1 MIKKFEEFSKISESA
16 DLPSGNE
23 IDAREDLSKR
33 PHGKDLTVSTEID
46 PLHETHPTISVYFPE
61 HLFMYIDL
69 EKIDVR
75 DYDSISS
82 NTAIKIG
89 EIVQELDSSIDY
101 ELRKFLETVQD
112 KIKEAADKIQTI
124 PAISGKRYGL

>member
-46 PLHETHPTISVYFPE
+46 PLHESHPTISVYFPE

-75 DYDSISS
+75 DYDSLSS

-89 EIVQELDSSIDY
+89 EIVQDLDSSIDY
-101 ELRKFLETVQD
+101 ELRKFLENVQG
-112 KIKEAADKIQTI
+112 KIKEAAGKIQTI
-124 PAISGKRYGL
+124 PEISGKRYGL